1 MDRPLDPAFVKR
13 RNRRRL
19 LGLMAGLSAT
29 SAVFAWGPGLIR
41 PTLHRSRMRTA
52 RVDRGPVEAVITA
65 SGTVLPEVERVLS
78 SPVDARVLR
87 VLKRAG
93 SAVAEGDAIVELDLQ
108 AATLAVEQVDRDLA
122 LKRNQQAQT
131 RLSLESRLIALES
144 QRHVKELSLRSL
156 RAQLLRKQQLHQ
168 QGLVSDEE
176 RQQAELAAEQAA
188 IELKQTEEE
197 TANARAATRTQLEGL
212 NLETA
217 TLGKQ
222 RAEAAR
228 QLSLGTMR
236 ADRAGV
242 VTWTVTEEGASVRKG
257 DVIARVADLKSF
269 RVEATVSDVHAR
281 SLTVGLPATVRI
293 TDDAQLGGS
302 VSSVLPTI
310 QNGALTF
317 AVALAERSSPLLRSN
332 LRVDVLVVRGRK
344 EQALRLRKGPSL
356 EGEGRQQLF
365 VVRDGRAVRTEV
377 VIGLVGFDACEVVEG
392 LREGDEV
399 ILSDMTDYR
408 HLAALRIR

>member
-1 MDRPLDPAFVKR
+1 MDRALDPAFVTR

-19 LGLMAGLSAT
+19 LGLVAGLSAT

-41 PTLHRSRMRTA
+41 PALHRSRLRTA
-52 RVDRGPVEAVITA
+52 HVDRGPIEAVITA

-93 SAVAEGDAIVELDLQ
+93 SAVAEGDAVVELDLQ

-131 RLSLESRLIALES
+131 RLALESRLIGLES
-144 QRHVKELSLRSL
+144 QRHVKELQLRSL
-156 RAQLLRKQQLHQ
+156 RSQLLRKQQLHQ

-197 TANARAATRTQLEGL
+197 TANARASTRTQLEGL
-212 NLETA
+212 SLETA
-217 TLGKQ
+217 SLGKQ

-269 RVEATVSDVHAR
+269 RVEATASDVHAR
-281 SLTVGLPATVRI
+281 SLTVGLPVAVHI
-293 TDDAQLGGS
+293 SDDAQLAGR

-317 AVALAERSSPLLRSN
+317 TAALAERSSPLLRSN

-344 EQALRLRKGPSL
+344 EKALRLRKGPAV

-365 VVRDGRAVRTEV
+365 VIRDGRAVRTEV
-377 VIGLVGFDACEVVEG
+377 VLGLSGFDACEVVEG

-399 ILSDMTDYR
+399 ILSDMTEYR
-408 HLAALRIR
+408 HLAELRIR